1 MDRSIEI
8 FTIVSRDDCPWCDR
22 AKEMITRHGHH
33 YNEVNVPQS
42 LSREEFMNLVEKHK
56 TTKTVPKIF
65 LGSKLIGGYDDL
77 ADWYDIHPGGFGDGQ
92 L

>member
-1 MDRSIEI
+1 MDKSIQN
-8 FTIVSRDDCPWCDR
+8 FTIISRDDCSWCDR
-22 AKEMITRHGHH
+22 AKEMITRHGH
-33 YNEVNVPQS
+33 YYKEIKVPHS
-42 LSREEFMNLVEKHK
+42 LSREEFFNLVEKHQ

-77 ADWYDIHPGGFGDGQ
+77 ADWYDDHPGGFGDGQ

>member
-1 MDRSIEI
+1 
-8 FTIVSRDDCPWCDR
+8 
-22 AKEMITRHGHH
+22 
-33 YNEVNVPQS
+33 
-42 LSREEFMNLVEKHK
+42 LVEKHQ

-77 ADWYDIHPGGFGDGQ
+77 ADWYDDHPGGFGDGQ